1 MSFPY
6 DKTMNQI
13 CNVHFIE
20 DANDVLLGASG
31 VCIFLHNMKI
41 TLKCQLLNKIHQNAP
56 DTIGRDQIYHKSF
69 QVFLN
74 TSIFMRKFKNP

>member
-13 CNVHFIE
+13 CNVHFID

-31 VCIFLHNMKI
+31 VCIFL
-41 TLKCQLLNKIHQNAP
+41 
-56 DTIGRDQIYHKSF
+56 
-69 QVFLN
+69 N